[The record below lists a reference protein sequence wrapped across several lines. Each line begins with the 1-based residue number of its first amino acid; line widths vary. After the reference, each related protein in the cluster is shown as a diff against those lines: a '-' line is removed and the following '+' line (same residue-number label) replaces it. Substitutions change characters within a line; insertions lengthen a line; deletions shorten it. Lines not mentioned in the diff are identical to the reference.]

1 MNKIMF
7 YSTLI
12 MGSIMAISGTSWL
25 TIWIG
30 LEMNL
35 LSIMPIM
42 KDKLKSTSEAMIKYF
57 MVQAMASTILLFSIL
72 MFQLTS
78 SKMMSASTY
87 FILNSALFM
96 KMGAAPLHFWYPEV
110 LSGLSWNNNFIMLTW
125 QKIAPMLI
133 IINTSFSI
141 LFISLFIVFSTLMG
155 SLQGFNQ
162 ICLRKILA
170 YSSIN
175 HIGWMLASFLCT
187 HTIWLFYY
195 LIYTLI
201 NMNIIIVL
209 QKMNIFYMNQI
220 NKLFSFN
227 LKMKMMYM
235 LNFLSLSGLPPFL
248 GFIPKWLVV
257 NFLVMNNFL
266 SLSLILIIF
275 TLLALFMYFRITFS
289 TFSFFYSKNILNYK
303 NKISYTIFFINF
315 LALSGSFIQI
325 LSINMI

>member
-1 MNKIMF
+1 MMF

-12 MGSIMAISGTSWL
+12 MSSIMAISGTSWL

-72 MFQLTS
+72 MFQLAST
-78 SKMMSASTY
+78 KMMSASTY

-110 LSGLSWNNNFIMLTW
+110 LSGLSWKNNFIMLTW

-141 LFISLFIVFSTLMG
+141 LFISLFIVFSALLG

-201 NMNIIIVL
+201 NMNIIIIL

-257 NFLVMNNFL
+257 NFLIMNNFL

>member
-72 MFQLTS
+72 MFQLAST
-78 SKMMSASTY
+78 KMMSASTY

-110 LSGLSWNNNFIMLTW
+110 LSGLPWKNNFIMLTW

-141 LFISLFIVFSTLMG
+141 LFISLFIVFSALLG

-195 LIYTLI
+195 FIYTLI
-201 NMNIIIVL
+201 NMNIIIIL

>member
-72 MFQLTS
+72 MFQLAST
-78 SKMMSASTY
+78 KMMSASTY

-110 LSGLSWNNNFIMLTW
+110 LSGLSWKNNFIMLTW

-141 LFISLFIVFSTLMG
+141 LFISLFIVFSALLG

-195 LIYTLI
+195 FIYTLI
-201 NMNIIIVL
+201 NMNIIIIL

>member
-12 MGSIMAISGTSWL
+12 MSSIMAISSTSWL

-78 SKMMSASTY
+78 TKMMSASTY

-110 LSGLSWNNNFIMLTW
+110 LSGLSWKNNFIMLTW

-141 LFISLFIVFSTLMG
+141 LFISLFIVFSALLG

-201 NMNIIIVL
+201 NMNIIIIL

-275 TLLALFMYFRITFS
+275 TLLALFMYFRVTFS

>member
-78 SKMMSASTY
+78 TKMMSASTY

-110 LSGLSWNNNFIMLTW
+110 LSGLSWKNNFIMLTW

-141 LFISLFIVFSTLMG
+141 LFISLFIVFSALLG

-195 LIYTLI
+195 FIYTLI
-201 NMNIIIVL
+201 NMNIIIIL

>member
-72 MFQLTS
+72 MFQLAST
-78 SKMMSASTY
+78 KMMSASTY

-110 LSGLSWNNNFIMLTW
+110 LSGLSWKNNFIMLTW

-141 LFISLFIVFSTLMG
+141 LFISLFIVFSALLG

-201 NMNIIIVL
+201 NMNIIIIL

>member
-72 MFQLTS
+72 MFQLAST
-78 SKMMSASTY
+78 KTMSASTY

-110 LSGLSWNNNFIMLTW
+110 LSGLSWKNNFIMLTW

-141 LFISLFIVFSTLMG
+141 LFISLFIVFSALLG

-195 LIYTLI
+195 FIYTLI
-201 NMNIIIVL
+201 NMNIIIIL

>member
-12 MGSIMAISGTSWL
+12 MGSIMAISSTSWL

-72 MFQLTS
+72 MFQLAST
-78 SKMMSASTY
+78 KMMSASTY

-110 LSGLSWNNNFIMLTW
+110 LSGLSWKNNFIMLTW

-141 LFISLFIVFSTLMG
+141 LFISLFIVFSALLG

-201 NMNIIIVL
+201 NMNIIIIL

-257 NFLVMNNFL
+257 NFLIMNNFL